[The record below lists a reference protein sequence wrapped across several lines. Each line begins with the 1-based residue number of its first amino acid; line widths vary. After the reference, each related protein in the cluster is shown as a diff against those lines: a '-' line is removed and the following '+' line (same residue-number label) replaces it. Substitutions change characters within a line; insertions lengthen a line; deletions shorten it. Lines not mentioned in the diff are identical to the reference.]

1 MQPFFSII
9 TPVYNAEKYIQKC
22 IESIQDQKFSDFEL
36 LLVNDG
42 SLDNS
47 GGLCDSYAVK
57 DLRIQVFHKKNGGV
71 SSARNFGLDEATGK
85 YIIFLDSDDFFTP
98 DTLVVCKDIIA
109 KNSLDILQFSLQGIL
124 SNGAPSNNKTIRQ
137 NTTETLSPDDYLKN
151 GQMQVCAGG
160 SCIKRSIIEDYDIR
174 FDEKIKLA
182 EDQLFIIS
190 SILHSQRIKY
200 EDIVLYNY
208 LDNPESATHIN
219 KSQDV
224 TNSIKA
230 LEVFIKN
237 NPQCNDI
244 LNRQI
249 LNFVCILLRNRDMS
263 TNEISK
269 IVKNKSFKYSK
280 RLRIGEKLFCII
292 SKISFKLA
300 FCVTLILFSFYYRNN

>member
-57 DLRIQVFHKKNGGV
+57 DLRIQVFHKKNGGA

-85 YIIFLDSDDFFTP
+85 YIIFLDSDDYFTP

-151 GQMQVCAGG
+151 GQLQVCAGG

-244 LNRQI
+244 LNGQI

-300 FCVTLILFSFYYRNN
+300 CCITRILFSFYYRNH

>member
-9 TPVYNAEKYIQKC
+9 TPVYNAEEYIQKC

-42 SLDNS
+42 SSDNS
-47 GGLCDSYAVK
+47 GGLCDYYAAK
-57 DLRIQVFHKKNGGV
+57 DQRIQVFHKKNGGV
-71 SSARNFGLDEATGK
+71 SSARNFGLDKATGK
-85 YIIFLDSDDFFTP
+85 YIIFLDSDDYFTP

-109 KNSLDILQFSLQGIL
+109 ENSLDILQFSLQGIL
-124 SNGAPSNNKTIRQ
+124 SNGAPSNNTTIRHD
-137 NTTETLSPDDYLKN
+137 TTETLSPDDYLKK
-151 GQMQVCAGG
+151 GQLQVCAGG
-160 SCIKRSIIEDYDIR
+160 TCIKRSIIEDYNIR

-190 SILHSQRIKY
+190 SILHSKRIKY

-219 KSQDV
+219 KSKDV

-230 LEVFIKN
+230 LEDFIKA
-237 NPQCNDI
+237 NPQSNDI

-263 TNEISK
+263 ISEISK

-280 RLRIGEKLFCII
+280 RLRIGEKFFCIL
-292 SKISFKLA
+292 SKISFRGA
-300 FCVTLILFSFYYRNN
+300 CFMTRILFSLYYRNN

>member
-300 FCVTLILFSFYYRNN
+300 CCVTRILFSFYYRNN

>member
-9 TPVYNAEKYIQKC
+9 TPVYNAEKYIEKC
-22 IESIQDQKFSDFEL
+22 IESIQDQTFSNFEL

-42 SLDNS
+42 SSDNS
-47 GGLCDSYAVK
+47 GELCDSYAVK
-57 DLRIQVFHKKNGGV
+57 DSRIQVFHKRNGGV
-71 SSARNFGLDEATGK
+71 SSARNFALDKAKGK
-85 YIIFLDSDDFFTP
+85 YIIFLDSDDYFTLNAL
-98 DTLVVCKDIIA
+98 DVCKDIIT
-109 KNSLDILQFSLQGIL
+109 KNTLDILQFSLQGVL
-124 SNGAPSNNKTIRQ
+124 SNGTPSDNTTIRQ
-137 NTTETLSPDDYLKN
+137 DTTETLLPDEYLGK
-151 GQMQVCAGG
+151 GQLQVCAGG
-160 SCIKRSIIEDYDIR
+160 SCIRRSIIEDYGIR

-190 SILHSQRIKY
+190 SILHSKRIKY

-219 KSQDV
+219 KSKDV

-230 LEVFIKN
+230 LEDFIKD
-237 NPQCNDI
+237 NPLSNDI

-280 RLRIGEKLFCII
+280 RLRIGEKFFCIL
-292 SKISFKLA
+292 SKITFGGA
-300 FCVTLILFSFYYRNN
+300 CFMTRILFSLYYRNN

>member
-42 SLDNS
+42 SSDNS
-47 GGLCDSYAVK
+47 GGLCDYYAAK
-57 DLRIQVFHKKNGGV
+57 DQRIQVFHKKNGGV
-71 SSARNFGLDEATGK
+71 SNTRNLGLDKATGK
-85 YIIFLDSDDFFTP
+85 YIIFLDSDDYFTP

-109 KNSLDILQFSLQGIL
+109 ENSLDILQFSLQGIL
-124 SNGAPSNNKTIRQ
+124 SNGAPSNNTTIRHD
-137 NTTETLSPDDYLKN
+137 TTETLSPDDYLKK
-151 GQMQVCAGG
+151 GQLQVCAGG
-160 SCIKRSIIEDYDIR
+160 SCIKRSIIEDYNIR

-190 SILHSQRIKY
+190 SILHSKRIKY

-219 KSQDV
+219 KSKDV

-230 LEVFIKN
+230 LEDFIKA
-237 NPQCNDI
+237 NPQSNDI

-263 TNEISK
+263 ISEISK

-280 RLRIGEKLFCII
+280 KLRIGEKFFCIL
-292 SKISFKLA
+292 SKISFRGA
-300 FCVTLILFSFYYRNN
+300 CFMTRILFSLYYSNN